1 MKKTALHKDIYRTI
15 TGTLPRFLSIFFI
28 VVLGVAFYSGIRVT
42 QKDMHITADHQFD
55 GSRLM
60 DVKVMGTLGI
70 SEENLTALRK
80 LKNVQS
86 VEGGHSVDVIARKQG
101 SDEEHAIK
109 VMGKTDKLNQITI
122 IDGKLP
128 QASGECLVDEWYAQ
142 QESEVHQNIFQ
153 DPEEALA
160 LERERCQ
167 ALLWCNHQN
176 FPQISIQKFI

>member
-109 VMGKTDKLNQITI
+109 VMGKTDKLNQRTI

-142 QESEVHQNIFQ
+142 QNDLKKGDVLNGTF
-153 DPEEALA
+153 
-160 LERERCQ
+160 
-167 ALLWCNHQN
+167 
-176 FPQISIQKFI
+176 